1 MLNCSLIQ
9 CRLFPRSR
17 VSVVERRSPLPCITR
32 IFNRPLNDNAYQ
44 ACYKQCSKL
53 TLTIGHGRSLYERD
67 LSMCCYSIYM
77 LPRECTMPSAVACD
91 FGKTLFLSKPR
102 SPRSSKRTA
111 YHSTYL
117 VQSRVHG
124 PRELS
129 DREPPGQLN
138 RRPKPTQYG
147 NQVRVLQHFAQIP
160 CGRSNAPPDCRD

>member
-1 MLNCSLIQ
+1 M
-9 CRLFPRSR
+9 
-17 VSVVERRSPLPCITR
+17 
-32 IFNRPLNDNAYQ
+32 FNKPLNDNAYQ

-53 TLTIGHGRSLYERD
+53 TLTIGHGSSLYERD

-138 RRPKPTQYG
+138 RRSKAHSIWKPNPRLAALCTNPVWKEQCSAG
-147 NQVRVLQHFAQIP
+147 LP
-160 CGRSNAPPDCRD
+160 